1 MSKLIDLLEKAGTQS
16 VPILGFRPDTEEKNK
31 SDIVSI
37 GQISE
42 KNNLQKKYF
51 SKKVKNQPNVFL
63 LNEATALNLSLNIPK
78 NIICGIQIDQ
88 LTKNEIQRIKKL
100 GIDFVIFD
108 PTVSEASILNETK
121 IGKIPIVKTTNS
133 EEENRALAELPVD
146 AIYID
151 HSIGK
156 SPITFQPII
165 EIQKIT
171 NSIEIP
177 SIISCEPS
185 IETSDL
191 ETIRNI
197 GVRGIISPVKPET
210 DFDKFIK
217 TIKNLPI
224 QKSTEKN
231 YSAISP
237 SLQES
242 DEDDFNDDDFDEIDE

>member
-16 VPILGFRPDTEEKNK
+16 VPILGFRPDTENNNK
-31 SDIVSI
+31 SDVVSI

-42 KNNLQKKYF
+42 KKYF

-63 LNEATALNLSLNIPK
+63 LSETASSNLSFKIPK
-78 NIICGIQIDQ
+78 NIICGMQINA
-88 LTKNEIQRIKKL
+88 LTKNEIQRIQKL

-108 PTVSEASILNETK
+108 PTVSEASILNEPN
-121 IGKIPIVKTTNS
+121 IGKIPIVKNTNS
-133 EEENRALAELPVD
+133 EEQNRALTELPVD

-151 HSIGK
+151 YSIGK
-156 SPITFQPII
+156 SPIKFEPII

-177 SIISCEPS
+177 SIISCETS
-185 IETSDL
+185 IEISDL

-197 GVRGIISPVKPET
+197 GVRGIISSIKPET
-210 DFDKFIK
+210 DFDRLIQN
-217 TIKNLPI
+217 INNLPL
-224 QKSTEKN
+224 QKSNEKN

-237 SLQES
+237 GLQES
-242 DEDDFNDDDFDEIDE
+242 NEDELNDDYFEDFDE